1 MIDSVI
7 DTVSPPEIISE
18 GSDIDEGNSGTDD
31 EEISSGDE
39 ESEDSEDTKAFKELL
54 PSLTCQF
61 CNKLFSN
68 HSNKLRHERFK
79 HGASGLSWAEHCQID
94 PSCKKVYSNATALRY
109 HQLKAHGKA
118 LKCGKCSQEFNDY
131 KEYLKHRRREKGK
144 PEPQTPKVVKCKWC
158 EASISIRHLQRHNR
172 EVHNVPMTYPFP
184 ETGSVRFPC
193 PVCEKSF
200 KREETMRRHQSEVHS
215 DSNREK
221 KKCPDCEKSFT
232 LERNL
237 QRHVKRV
244 HSTFFNTFKCDQCIK
259 SFDKKENLKRHKKE
273 VHCDE
278 VSSCPSCGK
287 SFKRKSNQE
296 RHSRSACKMLRK

>member
-1 MIDSVI
+1 
-7 DTVSPPEIISE
+7 
-18 GSDIDEGNSGTDD
+18 
-31 EEISSGDE
+31 
-39 ESEDSEDTKAFKELL
+39 
-54 PSLTCQF
+54 
-61 CNKLFSN
+61 
-68 HSNKLRHERFK
+68 
-79 HGASGLSWAEHCQID
+79 
-94 PSCKKVYSNATALRY
+94 
-109 HQLKAHGKA
+109 
-118 LKCGKCSQEFNDY
+118 
-131 KEYLKHRRREKGK
+131 
-144 PEPQTPKVVKCKWC
+144 
-158 EASISIRHLQRHNR
+158 
-172 EVHNVPMTYPFP
+172 
-184 ETGSVRFPC
+184 
-193 PVCEKSF
+193 
-200 KREETMRRHQSEVHS
+200 MRRHQSEVHS

-296 RHSRSACKMLRK
+296 RHSRSACKMLRKWGPNQEIFLSVLNKTVLSWEKQLNKLFQCKIFLLDIPTSYEQPQLRHHRGCNNHMFFRLLSWILGSERLSRLSILSNFSLFWICKVRIRDSRQTRVEL